1 MITVLLADDD
11 VLVRQGLRVLVESAG
26 DLRVVAEAADGD
38 QAVELAAS
46 TRPDVVVMD
55 VRMPGR
61 DGIDATREISSWDEP
76 RPSVLVLTTFDL
88 DEIVHDALE
97 AGADGFLL
105 KRSTPDELI
114 AGIRTVAAGDA
125 LISAT
130 LTRRL
135 LGYVAAKKSG
145 AAGASL
151 VVPLTDREAE
161 VLRYLTEG
169 LVERRDR
176 GEARDR
182 ARDREDAREAHLHE
196 DRERATAPRPWSGRT
211 RRGSSERRDR
221 YADGD
226 RGPCT
231 PATVLRGRI
240 GAHRHLGLEDALAL
254 LVGEASVDHL
264 VGRLRKALRHRRVL
278 ARRLRQVPAVQQL
291 IGERDPERR
300 PGLVDDAGLAER
312 AERVGLRELEVGD
325 RVLAEEIGRVA

>member
-26 DLRVVAEAADGD
+26 DLSVVAEAADGA
-38 QAVELAAS
+38 QAIELAAS

-61 DGIDATREISSWDEP
+61 DGIDATREISSWEEP
-76 RPSVLVLTTFDL
+76 RPRVLVLTTFDL

-145 AAGASL
+145 AAGAQL

-169 LVERRDR
+169 MSNAEIAEKLVIGHETVKTHVKRICMKT
-176 GEARDR
+176 GARDR
-182 ARDREDAREAHLHE
+182 TQAVVWAFQ
-196 DRERATAPRPWSGRT
+196 TGF
-211 RRGSSERRDR
+211 
-221 YADGD
+221 
-226 RGPCT
+226 
-231 PATVLRGRI
+231 
-240 GAHRHLGLEDALAL
+240 
-254 LVGEASVDHL
+254 VGTT
-264 VGRLRKALRHRRVL
+264 
-278 ARRLRQVPAVQQL
+278 
-291 IGERDPERR
+291 
-300 PGLVDDAGLAER
+300 
-312 AERVGLRELEVGD
+312 
-325 RVLAEEIGRVA
+325 

>member
-26 DLRVVAEAADGD
+26 DLTVVAEAADGD
-38 QAVELAAS
+38 QAVELAEA

-61 DGIDATREISSWDEP
+61 DGIDATREISSWESP
-76 RPSVLVLTTFDL
+76 RPRVLVLTTFDL

-145 AAGASL
+145 GAGAQL

-169 LVERRDR
+169 LSNAEIAEKLVIGHETVKTHVKRICMKT
-176 GEARDR
+176 GARDR
-182 ARDREDAREAHLHE
+182 
-196 DRERATAPRPWSGRT
+196 T
-211 RRGSSERRDR
+211 
-221 YADGD
+221 
-226 RGPCT
+226 
-231 PATVLRGRI
+231 
-240 GAHRHLGLEDALAL
+240 
-254 LVGEASVDHL
+254 
-264 VGRLRKALRHRRVL
+264 
-278 ARRLRQVPAVQQL
+278 QAVVWAFQT
-291 IGERDPERR
+291 GF
-300 PGLVDDAGLAER
+300 VTTT
-312 AERVGLRELEVGD
+312 
-325 RVLAEEIGRVA
+325 

>member
-11 VLVRQGLRVLVESAG
+11 VLVRQGLRVLVESAD
-26 DLRVVAEAADGD
+26 DLTVVAEAADGG
-38 QAVELAAS
+38 QAVELAAA

-61 DGIDATREISSWDEP
+61 DGIDATREISSWESP
-76 RPSVLVLTTFDL
+76 RPRVLVLTTFDL

-145 AAGASL
+145 AAGSQL

-169 LVERRDR
+169 LSNAEIAEKLVIGHETVKTHVKRICMKT
-176 GEARDR
+176 GARDR
-182 ARDREDAREAHLHE
+182 TQAVVWAFQ
-196 DRERATAPRPWSGRT
+196 TGF
-211 RRGSSERRDR
+211 
-221 YADGD
+221 
-226 RGPCT
+226 
-231 PATVLRGRI
+231 
-240 GAHRHLGLEDALAL
+240 
-254 LVGEASVDHL
+254 VGTS
-264 VGRLRKALRHRRVL
+264 
-278 ARRLRQVPAVQQL
+278 
-291 IGERDPERR
+291 
-300 PGLVDDAGLAER
+300 
-312 AERVGLRELEVGD
+312 
-325 RVLAEEIGRVA
+325 

>member
-11 VLVRQGLRVLVESAG
+11 VLVRQGLRVLVESAD
-26 DLRVVAEAADGD
+26 DLTVVAEEADGG
-38 QAVELAAS
+38 QAVELAAA

-61 DGIDATREISSWDEP
+61 DGIDATREISSWESP
-76 RPSVLVLTTFDL
+76 RPRVLVLTTFDL

-145 AAGASL
+145 AAGSQL

-169 LVERRDR
+169 LSNAEIAEKLVIGHETVKTHVKRICMKT
-176 GEARDR
+176 GARDR
-182 ARDREDAREAHLHE
+182 TQAVVWAFQ
-196 DRERATAPRPWSGRT
+196 TGF
-211 RRGSSERRDR
+211 
-221 YADGD
+221 
-226 RGPCT
+226 
-231 PATVLRGRI
+231 
-240 GAHRHLGLEDALAL
+240 
-254 LVGEASVDHL
+254 VGTS
-264 VGRLRKALRHRRVL
+264 
-278 ARRLRQVPAVQQL
+278 
-291 IGERDPERR
+291 
-300 PGLVDDAGLAER
+300 
-312 AERVGLRELEVGD
+312 
-325 RVLAEEIGRVA
+325 